1 MSLWSA
7 VTSVFS
13 SKAKPVDDIL
23 DKDNGLLVRAGGW
36 INDLSYTDA
45 EQAADSKELIQ
56 HATEARKEL
65 INTVVEHA
73 KNTASENT
81 QRSLTRR
88 YASLAIIRVEMFL
101 VLASVA
107 VWPWNADYAKFIW
120 LIASS
125 LLMFGAFS
133 AVIIFFFG
141 SYGISEHLMKPIRKL
156 KAVAAQVAK

>member
-1 MSLWSA
+1 MSIWSA
-7 VTSVFS
+7 MASVFS

-23 DKDNGLLVRAGGW
+23 DKDSGLLVRAGGW

-45 EQAADSKELIQ
+45 EQAGDAKDLIK
-56 HATEARKEL
+56 HATEARKQL
-65 INTVVEHA
+65 IDTVVEHA

-101 VLASVA
+101 VLAAVT
-107 VWPWNADYAKFIW
+107 VWPWDKEYAAFIW
-120 LIASS
+120 AIAGS

-133 AVIIFFFG
+133 AVIVFFFG
-141 SYGISEHLMKPIRKL
+141 SYGISQHIMKPLEKVKALARK
-156 KAVAAQVAK
+156 VAA